1 MGNPSHCGRSGD
13 TSCHPRGV
21 LFPLMIDNC
30 RQAFYLNHMKI
41 ILAGYNLDSEVIEE
55 LKKNSPERQDITPE
69 TISAAYARISRDPR
83 PVDELRTAAR
93 AEVERARRSNQ
104 NIIFKMGHHSVA
116 EHAVFNF
123 DLIGLSRLAIE
134 EVEHFRLCSYTE
146 KSQRYITLDGDYV
159 VPEEIKQAG
168 PELEKLFV
176 ETIEAQNEAY
186 RYFYGRLREH
196 FFKKYEKQAANPK
209 NQPILDGWA
218 KEDARYVVSLA
229 TKGQLGLTANARNLE
244 LMIRRLAGRKNA
256 ELQELRHQLYE
267 LAKTVAPSI
276 ILFTEASP
284 YEAEM
289 MNKFGGEIGRLV
301 DAEKRRQKQ
310 PAKSK
315 PKEIELVEYSENGD
329 ELILAGLLFSAV
341 GLSFKEALKKV
352 ARFTRQQKLELA
364 KPVYEHME
372 FYDVPPREFEL
383 AGLTCDL
390 IVSAS
395 CFAQLKRHRMMSLL
409 TQPYDPALGVTVPP
423 SIKDIKE
430 QKKFMEIIRKT
441 DKTWRTL
448 KNGVGPAADYIL
460 TNAHRRRVTVKASI
474 RELYHLSRLRED
486 ASAQWEIRQ
495 VSGGMSALAKKVFP
509 VTARLLGGKD
519 SYPELYKKLFG
530 RLPKMLP
537 PSLFY

>member
-1 MGNPSHCGRSGD
+1 
-13 TSCHPRGV
+13 
-21 LFPLMIDNC
+21 
-30 RQAFYLNHMKI
+30 MKI
-41 ILAGYNLDSEVIEE
+41 ILAGYNFDSEVIEE
-55 LKKNSPERQDITPE
+55 LKKNSPQRQDITPE

-83 PVDELRTAAR
+83 PVDELRAVAR
-93 AEVERARRSNQ
+93 AEVQRARRSNQ

-146 KSQRYITLDGDYV
+146 KSQRYITLDGDYIL
-159 VPEEIKQAG
+159 PEEIKQAG
-168 PELEKLFV
+168 PEFEKLF
-176 ETIEAQNEAY
+176 EEAIEAQNEAY

-196 FFKKYEKQAANPK
+196 FFNKFEKQAANPK

-244 LMIRRLAGRKNA
+244 LMIRRLAARKNA
-256 ELQELRHQLYE
+256 ELEELRRQLYE
-267 LAKTVAPSI
+267 LAKKVAPSI

-289 MNKFGGEIGRLV
+289 MANVGREAQRLL
-301 DAEKRRQKQ
+301 ATKNGKKARQKESV
-310 PAKSK
+310 KSR
-315 PKEIELVEYSENGD
+315 PKEIELAEYSDGGD
-329 ELILAGLLFSAV
+329 DLILAGLLFSAA

-352 ARFTRQQKLELA
+352 KRFSRQQKLELV
-364 KPVYEHME
+364 KKVFEHME

-383 AGLTCDL
+383 AELTYDL

-395 CFAQLKRHRMMSLL
+395 CFAQLKRHRMMTLL
-409 TQPYDPALGVTVPP
+409 AQPYDPALGVTIPP
-423 SIKDIKE
+423 SIKEIRE
-430 QKKFMEIIRKT
+430 QKKFIEIIKKT
-441 DKTWRTL
+441 DKTWRVL

-460 TNAHRRRVTVKASI
+460 TNAHRRRVTVKANV

-486 ASAQWEIRQ
+486 ATAQWEIRQ
-495 VSGGMSALAKKVFP
+495 VSARMSSLAKKVFP
-509 VTARLLGGKD
+509 LTARLLGGKD

-530 RLPKMLP
+530 QPPKMQP
-537 PSLFY
+537 PSLFFD